1 MSSIE
6 DYMLPCLTKK
16 LFGYDCLGCGLQRAI
31 SLIYNGQLIEAFKM
45 YPAIYT
51 LLILVIFLIVTIF
64 RTIKHQEAIKK
75 WLFIINIAIILISYF
90 IKLSTT
96 NIN

>member
-1 MSSIE
+1 MSSVE

-16 LFGYDCLGCGLQRAI
+16 LFGYDCLGCGLQRAVA
-31 SLIYNGQLIEAFKM
+31 LIYNGEFIAAFKM

-51 LLILVIFLIVTIF
+51 LILLGIFIMVNIF
-64 RTIKHQEAIKK
+64 TTFKHQEAIKK
-75 WLFIINIAIILISYF
+75 WLFIINIAVIVISYF

-96 NIN
+96 NLN

>member
-16 LFGYDCLGCGLQRAI
+16 LFGYDCLGCGLQRAF
-31 SLIYNGQLIEAFKM
+31 SLILNGQFVEAFKM

-51 LLILVIFLIVTIF
+51 LILFGVFLIANIF
-64 RTIKHQEAIKK
+64 KTFKHQETFKK
-75 WLFIINIAIILISYF
+75 WLFIINIAIIVISYF
-90 IKLSTT
+90 IKLLTT
-96 NIN
+96 NLN

>member
-1 MSSIE
+1 MFSIE

-16 LFGYDCLGCGLQRAI
+16 YLGFDCLGCGLQRSVA
-31 SLIYNGQLIEAFKM
+31 LILHGDFILAFKM

-51 LLILVIFLIVTIF
+51 IIILAIFLLINAFKSF
-64 RTIKHQEAIKK
+64 KHQESIKR
-75 WLFIINIAIILISYF
+75 WLFIINIVIIVISYF

-96 NIN
+96 NL

>member
-1 MSSIE
+1 MFSPE

-16 LFGYDCLGCGLQRAI
+16 YLGYDCLGCGLQRSVA
-31 SLIYNGQLIEAFKM
+31 LILQGDFIDAFKM

-51 LLILVIFLIVTIF
+51 IILLGFFLILNIFKSF
-64 RTIKHQEAIKK
+64 KYQESIKK
-75 WLFIINIAIILISYF
+75 WLFIINIAIIVISYF

-96 NIN
+96 NL

>member
-1 MSSIE
+1 MFSID

-16 LFGYDCLGCGLQRAI
+16 FLGFDCLGCGLQRSIA
-31 SLIYNGQLIEAFKM
+31 LILNGDFIAAFKM

-51 LLILVIFLIVTIF
+51 IIIFSAFIVVNIF
-64 RTIKHQEAIKK
+64 KSFKHQETIKK
-75 WLFIINIAIILISYF
+75 WLIITNIAIIVISYI

-96 NIN
+96 NL

>member
-6 DYMLPCLTKK
+6 DYMLPCFTKQF
-16 LFGYDCLGCGLQRAI
+16 LGFDCLGCGLQRSL
-31 SLIYNGQLIEAFKM
+31 SLILNGEFIAAFKM

-51 LLILVIFLIVTIF
+51 LILLAVILVFNLF
-64 RTIKHQEAIKK
+64 KSFKHQESIKK
-75 WLFIINIAIILISYF
+75 WLFIVNIAIIVISYI

-96 NIN
+96 NLN

>member
-1 MSSIE
+1 MFSPE

-16 LFGYDCLGCGLQRAI
+16 FLGFDCLGCGLQRSVA
-31 SLIYNGQLIEAFKM
+31 LILNGNFIAAFKM

-51 LLILVIFLIVTIF
+51 LILFTAFLVFNIFKSF
-64 RTIKHQEAIKK
+64 KGQETIKK
-75 WLFIINIAIILISYF
+75 WLFIINIVIIVLSYI

-96 NIN
+96 NL

>member
-16 LFGYDCLGCGLQRAI
+16 LFGYDCLGCGLQRSI
-31 SLIYNGQLIEAFKM
+31 SLIFNGELIEAFKM

-51 LLILVIFLIVTIF
+51 LIILAVFIMVNIF
-64 RTIKHQEAIKK
+64 RTFKHQEAIKK
-75 WLFIINIAIILISYF
+75 WLFIINIVIIITSYF

-96 NIN
+96 NLN